1 MKYALAFMFINLV
14 GGMMGLILFYL
25 ILKIINKNS

>member
-14 GGMMGLILFYL
+14 GGIMGLILFL
-25 ILKIINKNS
+25 IDFKNN

>member
-1 MKYALAFMFINLV
+1 MKYVLTFMFINLV
-14 GGMMGLILFYL
+14 GITMGFILFSL